1 MSFSYVRHTILVYKE
16 IKYIMLQIKYLLTL
30 HISIDTNVVMT
41 ALKSVFPI
49 RSNPPPP
56 CNSLFYGYVYFLGDS
71 LGLDCVKCFL

>member
-56 CNSLFYGYVYFLGDS
+56 L
-71 LGLDCVKCFL
+71 